1 MRELRAQNRVC
12 DRAREYSSRSL
23 DGELSDFERALLET
37 HLERCDEC
45 RAYATELAE
54 IVTRLRAAPLEAL
67 PHPVALP
74 SRRRVR
80 TRALQGAAAAAAAVV
95 AVTAGL
101 VGSFWL
107 VSGFFVGNRGPV
119 RLKSDLGA
127 PLFGSRFV
135 RWATPEERDE
145 TINMSAVY
153 VLLGFV
159 LILFGFVA
167 DTRYSLF

>member
-1 MRELRAQNRVC
+1 MADDGRGHEARDVVAPDDSNARGGLASYLGAALRRLIILVVVAAAFTVVGSLVIGLLIG
-12 DRAREYSSRSL
+12 ASLSRSIAI
-23 DGELSDFERALLET
+23 GF
-37 HLERCDEC
+37 
-45 RAYATELAE
+45 Y
-54 IVTRLRAAPLEAL
+54 
-67 PHPVALP
+67 
-74 SRRRVR
+74 
-80 TRALQGAAAAAAAVV
+80 
-95 AVTAGL
+95 L

-119 RLKSDLGA
+119 RLKSDIGA

-135 RWATPEERDE
+135 RWATPEEREE

-159 LILFGFVA
+159 LILLGFAA

>member
-1 MRELRAQNRVC
+1 MADDGRGNEARGIVDDDSDAGGGLGPYLVAALRRLLVLIVLA
-12 DRAREYSSRSL
+12 AGLTAIASLIIGALLGSSLTRSL
-23 DGELSDFERALLET
+23 
-37 HLERCDEC
+37 
-45 RAYATELAE
+45 
-54 IVTRLRAAPLEAL
+54 
-67 PHPVALP
+67 
-74 SRRRVR
+74 
-80 TRALQGAAAAAAAVV
+80 AV
-95 AVTAGL
+95 GYYL

-135 RWATPEERDE
+135 RWATPEEREE

-153 VLLGFV
+153 VVLGFV

>member
-1 MRELRAQNRVC
+1 MADDRRGDPSADVGADDSGGGLARALIAALRRLLVLIVVAAGLTALGSIVLGLI
-12 DRAREYSSRSL
+12 AGASLSRSL
-23 DGELSDFERALLET
+23 AIGF
-37 HLERCDEC
+37 
-45 RAYATELAE
+45 Y
-54 IVTRLRAAPLEAL
+54 
-67 PHPVALP
+67 
-74 SRRRVR
+74 
-80 TRALQGAAAAAAAVV
+80 
-95 AVTAGL
+95 L

-107 VSGFFVGNRGPV
+107 VAGFFVGNRGPV

-135 RWATPEERDE
+135 RWATPEEREE

-159 LILFGFVA
+159 LILFGFAA

>member
-1 MRELRAQNRVC
+1 MADDGRGNEARSIVGDDPDAGGGLRSFLLAALRRLLVLIVV
-12 DRAREYSSRSL
+12 AAALTAIGSLIIGALLGSSLTRSL
-23 DGELSDFERALLET
+23 
-37 HLERCDEC
+37 
-45 RAYATELAE
+45 
-54 IVTRLRAAPLEAL
+54 
-67 PHPVALP
+67 
-74 SRRRVR
+74 
-80 TRALQGAAAAAAAVV
+80 AV
-95 AVTAGL
+95 GFYI

-119 RLKSDLGA
+119 RLKSDFGA

-135 RWATPEERDE
+135 RWATPEEREE
-145 TINMSAVY
+145 TINMSALY

>member
-1 MRELRAQNRVC
+1 MVAAGLTALGSIVLGLI
-12 DRAREYSSRSL
+12 AGASLSRSL
-23 DGELSDFERALLET
+23 AIGF
-37 HLERCDEC
+37 
-45 RAYATELAE
+45 Y
-54 IVTRLRAAPLEAL
+54 
-67 PHPVALP
+67 
-74 SRRRVR
+74 
-80 TRALQGAAAAAAAVV
+80 
-95 AVTAGL
+95 L

-107 VSGFFVGNRGPV
+107 VAGFFVGNRGPV

-135 RWATPEERDE
+135 RWATPEEREE

-159 LILFGFVA
+159 LILFGFAA

>member
-1 MRELRAQNRVC
+1 MADDGRGNEARDVVTDDGDAGGRLGPHLIAALRRLLVVIVFAAAFTVVGSVILGLLLG
-12 DRAREYSSRSL
+12 ASLSRSIAI
-23 DGELSDFERALLET
+23 GF
-37 HLERCDEC
+37 
-45 RAYATELAE
+45 Y
-54 IVTRLRAAPLEAL
+54 
-67 PHPVALP
+67 
-74 SRRRVR
+74 
-80 TRALQGAAAAAAAVV
+80 
-95 AVTAGL
+95 L

-135 RWATPEERDE
+135 RWATPEEREE
-145 TINMSAVY
+145 TINMSAIY

-159 LILFGFVA
+159 LILFGFAA